1 MSVELENLQQEALRQ
16 EAVTT
21 AAAGSHRFALEQH
34 GHFRLAEVAETRRH
48 EVVAGQR
55 VVCVGGGEARGVLN
69 MREKTFKIV

>member
-16 EAVTT
+16 EAA